1 MVHGRRIA
9 GNAGPYLGIDGPE
22 EQDFVMIVVP
32 EEKKTAVM
40 QAITASCGLNS
51 PAHGVILS
59 IPVDEVMGL
68 V

>member
-1 MVHGRRIA
+1 
-9 GNAGPYLGIDGPE
+9 
-22 EQDFVMIVVP
+22 MIVVP

>member
-1 MVHGRRIA
+1 MV
-9 GNAGPYLGIDGPE
+9 
-22 EQDFVMIVVP
+22 DFVMIVVP

-40 QAITASCGLNS
+40 QAITTSCGLNS

-59 IPVDEVMGL
+59 VPVDEVMGL